1 MPICSLRPKDHDCR
15 PHTSKL
21 CIRLLDVAQWGHE
34 LLARD
39 WLTIVQQVT
48 LGKQSQLIGQ
58 NIGIGS
64 DASDAACH
72 ITTRHTRITYM
83 MQSHRIS
90 FLLRCTSMQISSQP
104 STKLHTIFSSVY
116 SFFTGLPDLLHAG
129 LSLRKQNLWAQLKRL
144 QAGCLSCYSS
154 SHSTEGNSRHWCQT
168 QKIIHWISTF
178 LDPPNDVLAKGH
190 HILHVPFD
198 TTLHIIFH
206 HNILHNNKFAW

>member
-1 MPICSLRPKDHDCR
+1 MTISSHQPKDHACK

-34 LLARD
+34 LLAWD

-90 FLLRCTSMQISSQP
+90 FLLRCTSMHISSQP
-104 STKLHTIFSSVY
+104 CTKLHTIFSSVY
-116 SFFTGLPDLLHAG
+116 SFFHRSSRFTPRWAKPPKTEPLGTTEEVTGWMPFLLLKFSQHWRELKALVSNRESHPLD
-129 LSLRKQNLWAQLKRL
+129 LSLSWPTKWRL
-144 QAGCLSCYSS
+144 SERT
-154 SHSTEGNSRHWCQT
+154 SH
-168 QKIIHWISTF
+168 
-178 LDPPNDVLAKGH
+178 
-190 HILHVPFD
+190 
-198 TTLHIIFH
+198 TTCSI
-206 HNILHNNKFAW
+206 

>member
-1 MPICSLRPKDHDCR
+1 MHVSDCR

-21 CIRLLDVAQWGHE
+21 CICLLDVAQWGYE

-72 ITTRHTRITYM
+72 ITTRHTRISYM

-90 FLLRCTSMQISSQP
+90 FLLRCTSMHISSQP
-104 STKLHTIFSSVY
+104 CTKLHTIFSSVY
-116 SFFTGLPDLLHAG
+116 SFFTGLPDLLHVICNIYTKPPKTEPLG
-129 LSLRKQNLWAQLKRL
+129 TTEEVTGRMPFLLLKFSQHWRELKILVSNRENHPLDLSLSWPTKWRL
-144 QAGCLSCYSS
+144 SERT
-154 SHSTEGNSRHWCQT
+154 SH
-168 QKIIHWISTF
+168 
-178 LDPPNDVLAKGH
+178 
-190 HILHVPFD
+190 
-198 TTLHIIFH
+198 TTCSI
-206 HNILHNNKFAW
+206 

>member
-1 MPICSLRPKDHDCR
+1 MTICSLRPKDHDCR

-34 LLARD
+34 LLAWD

-104 STKLHTIFSSVY
+104 STKLHTIFSSAY
-116 SFFTGLPDLLHAG
+116 GFFHRSSRFTPRWAKPPKTEPLGTTEEVTGQMH
-129 LSLRKQNLWAQLKRL
+129 
-144 QAGCLSCYSS
+144 SCYSS
-154 SHSTEGNSRHWCQT
+154 THSIEGNSRHWCQT
-168 QKIIHWISTF
+168 EKIIHWISAF

-190 HILHVPFD
+190 HILHVPCD
-198 TTLHIIFH
+198 TPLHIIFH
-206 HNILHNNKFAW
+206 QNILHNNKYAW